1 MKNIMKSVI
10 LIIFLILLLL
20 QPAPIIG
27 ATKAGFI
34 TWAEKIVPSL
44 FPFFVLTRLMI
55 YYQVPQLI
63 GKVLTPLFKH
73 LLHLSPITFF
83 VMFLS
88 MISGNPSGSK
98 MARDYYDQQLI
109 TIKEMEGLMYFCNFA
124 SPLFIIGTVGVVLY
138 QSTSIGYLLLMAH
151 LLGSF
156 TVFICCYPLLRSK
169 QSIGQVSIQFPTQPF
184 SSILIDCIESSIQ
197 TLIRVGGIIVFFY
210 IVSETLN
217 IISLTQLLNKLLLP
231 FIESFGISSLE
242 PLVAGILEFTQG
254 VAKLSQTTTPLLTK
268 LILSAFIIS
277 FAGLSVHTQSFMFT
291 KNLNISYLKY
301 ILMRLLH
308 GMTSAM
314 IIFFT
319 AKPILNE
326 SLNTFLPANPSLST
340 AYPSLIPLTL
350 ILFSLYFILKL
361 YQGIKQIILRKLI
374 SY

>member
-124 SPLFIIGTVGVVLY
+124 SPLFILGTVGVVLY
-138 QSTSIGYLLLMAH
+138 ESTSIGYLLLMAH

-169 QSIGQVSIQFPTQPF
+169 ESIRQVSVQFPTQPF

-210 IVSETLN
+210 IISETLN
-217 IISLTQLLNKLLLP
+217 IISFTQLLNKLLFPL
-231 FIESFGISSLE
+231 IESFGVSSLE
-242 PLVAGILEFTQG
+242 PLISGILEFTQG
-254 VAKLSQTTTPLLTK
+254 VTKLSQTTTPLLTK
-268 LILSAFIIS
+268 LILTSFIIS
-277 FAGLSVHTQSFMFT
+277 FAGLSVHTQSFMFA

-301 ILMRLLH
+301 VLIRGLH
-308 GMTSAM
+308 GLSSA
-314 IIFFT
+314 IIVYFT

-326 SLNTFLPANPSLST
+326 SLNTFLPAKPSLSV
-340 AYPSLIPLTL
+340 AYPSLIPLTI
-350 ILFSLYFILKL
+350 ILFSSYFILKL
-361 YQGIKQIILRKLI
+361 YRVLAQAITQNSI
-374 SY
+374 SH